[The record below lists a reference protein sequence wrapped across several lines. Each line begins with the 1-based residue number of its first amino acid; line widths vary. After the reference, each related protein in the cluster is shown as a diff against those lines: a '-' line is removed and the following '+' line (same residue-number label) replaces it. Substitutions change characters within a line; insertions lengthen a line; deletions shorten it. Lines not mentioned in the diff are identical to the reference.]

1 LGWHLALDDRSRK
14 EIAGVA
20 EVLIISGAG
29 DYIDP
34 WHRFDE
40 TSLRLAEIIAGLG
53 HQVTVSDAVDQAL
66 AEPGEPDLI
75 VVNIGNPRE
84 ARPQSRIDAAERGLN
99 RHLQRG
105 GALLGVHV
113 SATSMTTM
121 SRWSQMLGGHWVTG
135 RTMHPKQ
142 DLFTVVV
149 HSDAHPIVRGL
160 TDFKVFDERYSN
172 LHTNR
177 DITVMCEQFT
187 DGGLHPIVWARESGL
202 ARVVY
207 DGLGH
212 DIRSYESAGHL
223 ELLRRTVGWLLRN
236 GEVRPP
242 TLELE
247 PSARDRREDH

>member
-1 LGWHLALDDRSRK
+1 MVAV
-14 EIAGVA
+14 VA

-29 DYIDP
+29 HYSDP
-34 WHRFDE
+34 WHRFGE
-40 TSLRLAEIIAGLG
+40 TSLRLAEIITGLG
-53 HQVTVSDAVDQAL
+53 HHVAVSDVVEPTL

-84 ARPQSRIDAAERGLN
+84 ARPQSRIDAAERGLD

-105 GALLGVHV
+105 GALLGMHV

-121 SRWSQMLGGHWVTG
+121 SQWSRMLGGHWVPG

-149 HSDAHPIVRGL
+149 HAGAHPIVRGL
-160 TDFKVFDERYSN
+160 SNFTIFDERYSY
-172 LHTNR
+172 LHTNS
-177 DITVMCEQFT
+177 DITVMCEQST
-187 DGGLHPIVWARESGL
+187 DGQLHPIMWARESGL

-212 DIRSYESAGHL
+212 DTRSYESAGHV
-223 ELLRRTVGWLLRN
+223 ELLRRTVGWLLRD
-236 GEVRPP
+236 GEITPP
-242 TLELE
+242 TLEL
-247 PSARDRREDH
+247 SARDNREDHC